1 MTEPVPQPVK
11 KIHNTKPYR
20 VVFLLDV
27 DNTLLNNDRVTEDLR
42 QFLMREFGE
51 ERQKRYW
58 AIYEQLR
65 NELGYADYLGALQR
79 YRAENPRDPR
89 FLQMSEFMMKYPFS
103 NRVFPRAVDVIEHF
117 QQWGPCVILSDG
129 DVVFQPRKIERAGLG
144 HAVHQN
150 VLIYLHKEHELDDVE
165 ARYPAEHY
173 VIVDD
178 KLRILDAVKKI
189 WGGGVTTVFVRQGHY
204 ALDPKAIA
212 KYPAADVT
220 VDHVGDL
227 LNYDFQALRAAAMGK
242 KAEASA
248 TVATPKVAL
257 TAALKTEPQLA
268 YATA

>member
-1 MTEPVPQPVK
+1 MTAPLSEPRAK
-11 KIHNTKPYR
+11 KAHNLKPHR

-42 QFLMREFGE
+42 QFLFHEFGE

-65 NELGYADYLGALQR
+65 NEMGYADYLGALQR

-89 FLQMSEFMMKYPFS
+89 FLLMSKFMMKYPFS
-103 NRVFPRAVDVIEHF
+103 NRVFPRAIDAIEHL

-129 DVVFQPRKIERAGLG
+129 DVVFQPRKIDRSGLG
-144 HAVHQN
+144 HAVHDN

-165 ARYPAEHY
+165 SRYPAEHY

-204 ALDPKAIA
+204 AQDPQALA
-212 KYPAADVT
+212 KYSPADIT
-220 VDHVGDL
+220 IDRIGDL
-227 LNYDFQALRAAAMGK
+227 CDYDFQKLRGTALGK
-242 KAEASA
+242 LAVE
-248 TVATPKVAL
+248 TV
-257 TAALKTEPQLA
+257 TEPHVEAVSETESRFELA
-268 YATA
+268 RA

>member
-1 MTEPVPQPVK
+1 MTVSFSQNRIK
-11 KIHNTKPYR
+11 KSHNEKSHR

-42 QFLMREFGE
+42 QFLVREFGE

-65 NELGYADYLGALQR
+65 AEMGYADYLGALQR

-89 FLQMSEFMMKYPFS
+89 FLLMSKFMMKYPFS
-103 NRVFPRAVDVIEHF
+103 NRVYPRAIDAIEHL

-129 DVVFQPRKIERAGLG
+129 DVVFQPRKIDRSGLG
-144 HAVHQN
+144 HAVHDN

-165 ARYPAEHY
+165 SRYPADHY
-173 VIVDD
+173 VLVDD

-204 ALDPKAIA
+204 ALDPKVTE
-212 KYPAADVT
+212 KYPPADVT
-220 VDHVGDL
+220 VDCIGDL
-227 LNYDFQALRAAAMGK
+227 CNYDFQQLRAAALGK
-242 KAEASA
+242 HEEEISPVPRIQTATETETPLALAS
-248 TVATPKVAL
+248 V
-257 TAALKTEPQLA
+257 
-268 YATA
+268 

>member
-1 MTEPVPQPVK
+1 MTAPISQSRIK
-11 KIHNTKPYR
+11 KTHNEKPHR
-20 VVFLLDV
+20 AVFLLDV

-42 QFLMREFGE
+42 QFLFREFGE

-65 NELGYADYLGALQR
+65 NEMGYADYLGALQR

-89 FLQMSEFMMKYPFS
+89 FLLMSKFMMKYPFS
-103 NRVFPRAVDVIEHF
+103 NRVFPRAIDVIEHL

-129 DVVFQPRKIERAGLG
+129 DVVFQPRKIDRSGLA
-144 HAVHQN
+144 HAVHEN

-165 ARYPAEHY
+165 SRYPADHY

-204 ALDPKAIA
+204 AADPKALA
-212 KYPAADVT
+212 KYSPADIT
-220 VDHVGDL
+220 IDRIGDL
-227 LNYDFQALRAAAMGK
+227 CDYDFQKLRAAAMGK
-242 KAEASA
+242 SAVETIKVPKLDASI
-248 TVATPKVAL
+248 V
-257 TAALKTEPQLA
+257 EPEMQFA
-268 YATA
+268 MATA